1 MLCVVNVKRERK
13 EEGEDKN
20 NGLKGEEREIEG
32 RYGMDGELRSD

>member
-1 MLCVVNVKRERK
+1 MCSECEEREGK